1 MADPAKVNDQ
11 NLLPVQAYFAVDG
24 TFQTFIGQGQ
34 PFYAVVD
41 PNQSG
46 LHITSSTIDS
56 TTIGATTP
64 STGVFTNIATTT
76 GTIST
81 LPSANNDIANKQYVD
96 AYVAGIA
103 WKPPANY
110 GTTADITLSGLA
122 TQAGGEWVSS
132 LTAGMR
138 VLVKNQATAAD
149 NGIYVASSGP
159 WSRSADANT
168 WDEYVSAVIFI
179 ETGATLGGSAWY
191 CPAQPG
197 GTLGVTAINWS
208 YFSVNAL
215 YSAGTGLT
223 LNNYVFSITNTGVT
237 ANTYG
242 SASSVPVFAVN
253 AQGQLTSV
261 TDTSIAIAASQITSG
276 TINTARISG
285 SYTGIT
291 GVGTL
296 TAGTWNASPIGNS
309 YLVNS
314 SLTVNGNTVSLGG
327 STTVTANTTN
337 ALTIDN
343 SGSGAVSG
351 STFNGST
358 PVTISYNSVGAPS
371 TSGTNATGTW
381 GISISGNAATATS
394 ATSATTATTATNL
407 AGGAAGSVP
416 YQSSAGATAFLAAGT
431 SGQVLSTNGASAPTW
446 IGPSDFLD
454 NITTTQGSLLYR
466 NATSWVNLGP
476 GTAGQVLQTGG
487 ASANPSW
494 LNQSSIAAGS
504 ATTATSATT
513 STNLDGGGAGYVPYQ
528 SGAGATS
535 FVVAGTSGQVLTSN
549 GTSAPTWTTPTA
561 YATVTDDT
569 TTNATRYPLFAA
581 TTAGNLTTE
590 YVSSTK
596 FQFNPSTGIL
606 TATSFTG
613 AGTGLTGTASGL
625 SIGGNAA
632 NVTGVVAAS
641 NGGTGVST
649 LTGLAY
655 GNGTAAFSA
664 ATAAQVVAVI
674 NTTAVTNATNA
685 VNIGIT
691 DDTTTATSVYP
702 TWVTT
707 TTGNLPAKT
716 ASTKLSFVPSTGV
729 LSATSFSGAGT
740 GLTGTASSL
749 SIGGNAATATSA
761 TSATTATTATN
772 VAGGAAG
779 SLVYQ
784 TASAT
789 TSTLALGTSGYV
801 LTAGATAPTYVAQS
815 TLSVGSATTAT
826 TATNA
831 TNTAI
836 TDDTTTNA
844 TVYPTWVTA
853 NTGNLPQKVTSTKLS
868 FNPSTG
874 ALTVSQLI
882 IAP

>member
-1 MADPAKVNDQ
+1 MADPSSVSDQ

-64 STGVFTNIATTT
+64 STGRFTSIVTTT

-138 VLVKNQATAAD
+138 ILVKNQATAAD

-261 TDTSIAIAASQITSG
+261 TNTSIGIAASQITSG
-276 TINTARISG
+276 TIDAARIAG

-296 TAGTWNASPIGNS
+296 TAGTWNASPIANA

-314 SLTVNGNTVSLGG
+314 SLTVNGSSVSLGG
-327 STTVTANTTN
+327 SATITANTTN
-337 ALTIDN
+337 ALTFN
-343 SGSGAVSG
+343 NLGAGAASG

-371 TSGTNATGTW
+371 TTGTNASGTW
-381 GISISGNAATATS
+381 SINISGNAATATS

-407 AGGAAGSVP
+407 AGGATGSVP
-416 YQSSAGATAFLAAGT
+416 YQSASGATAFLAAGT
-431 SGQVLSTNGASAPTW
+431 TGQVLSTNGLAAPTW
-446 IGPSDFLD
+446 IGPSPFLD
-454 NITTTQGSLLYR
+454 NITTTQGSLIYR
-466 NATSWVNLGP
+466 NASGWVNLAP
-476 GTAGQVLQTGG
+476 GTVGQVLQTGG

-513 STNLDGGGAGYVPYQ
+513 STNLAGGGAGFVPYQ
-528 SGAGATS
+528 SGSGATS
-535 FVVAGTSGQVLTSN
+535 FVSAGTSGQVLTSN

-596 FQFNPSTGIL
+596 YQFNPSTGVL
-606 TATSFTG
+606 TSTSFSG

-625 SIGGNAA
+625 SIGGTAL
-632 NVTGVVAAS
+632 NVTGTVAVG
-641 NGGTGVST
+641 NGGTGVTT

-655 GNGTAAFSA
+655 GNGTSAFTA

-685 VNIGIT
+685 
-691 DDTTTATSVYP
+691 A
-702 TWVTT
+702 
-707 TTGNLPAKT
+707 
-716 ASTKLSFVPSTGV
+716 
-729 LSATSFSGAGT
+729 
-740 GLTGTASSL
+740 
-749 SIGGNAATATSA
+749 
-761 TSATTATTATN
+761 
-772 VAGGAAG
+772 
-779 SLVYQ
+779 
-784 TASAT
+784 
-789 TSTLALGTSGYV
+789 
-801 LTAGATAPTYVAQS
+801 
-815 TLSVGSATTAT
+815 
-826 TATNA
+826 
-831 TNTAI
+831 NTAI

-844 TVYPTWVTA
+844 TVYPTWVTST
-853 NTGNLPQKVTSTKLS
+853 TGNLPQKTSSTKLS

-874 ALTVSQLI
+874 ALTVSNKLI

>member
-138 VLVKNQATAAD
+138 ILVKNQATAAD

-513 STNLDGGGAGYVPYQ
+513 STNLAGGGAGFVPYQ
-528 SGAGATS
+528 SGSGATS
-535 FVVAGTSGQVLTSN
+535 FVSAGTSGQVLTSN

-596 FQFNPSTGIL
+596 YQFNPSTGVL
-606 TATSFTG
+606 TSTSFSG

-625 SIGGNAA
+625 SIGGTAL
-632 NVTGVVAAS
+632 NVTGTVAVG
-641 NGGTGVST
+641 NGGTGVTT

-655 GNGTAAFSA
+655 GNGTSAFTA

-685 VNIGIT
+685 
-691 DDTTTATSVYP
+691 A
-702 TWVTT
+702 
-707 TTGNLPAKT
+707 
-716 ASTKLSFVPSTGV
+716 
-729 LSATSFSGAGT
+729 
-740 GLTGTASSL
+740 
-749 SIGGNAATATSA
+749 
-761 TSATTATTATN
+761 
-772 VAGGAAG
+772 
-779 SLVYQ
+779 
-784 TASAT
+784 
-789 TSTLALGTSGYV
+789 
-801 LTAGATAPTYVAQS
+801 
-815 TLSVGSATTAT
+815 
-826 TATNA
+826 
-831 TNTAI
+831 NTAI

-844 TVYPTWVTA
+844 TVYPTWVTST
-853 NTGNLPQKVTSTKLS
+853 TGNLPQKTSSTKLS

-874 ALTVSQLI
+874 ALTVSNKLI